1 MTAGAGGAMRARGWR
16 ATAIPVSVSAVSGLR
31 RAFSLGFQ
39 AGEIAV
45 FIPWRG
51 RQPNLA
57 PMARWIMPELEATA
71 PPIPVCCYG
80 VVAGAAGV
88 RDRRRRR

>member
-1 MTAGAGGAMRARGWR
+1 MVCPIDGGAGGELPGHRDRR
-16 ATAIPVSVSAVSGLR
+16 PRDRSAVRGLR

-57 PMARWIMPELEATA
+57 PMARWIMPEL
-71 PPIPVCCYG
+71 
-80 VVAGAAGV
+80 
-88 RDRRRRR
+88 